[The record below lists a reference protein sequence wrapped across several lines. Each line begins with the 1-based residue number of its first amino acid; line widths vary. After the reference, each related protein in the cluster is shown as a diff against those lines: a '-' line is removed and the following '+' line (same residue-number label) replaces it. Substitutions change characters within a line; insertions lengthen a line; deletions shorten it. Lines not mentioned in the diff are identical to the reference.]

1 MWQPEGIIIHCSAT
15 PKSWMEG
22 KSADQKRDEIKRWHV
37 EERGWRD
44 IGYALIIDRDGR
56 TATGRDTN
64 KNGDPFDDIGAHTR
78 GWNSKS
84 IGVCLI
90 GGGASSATDDFAENF
105 TLQQDEMLR
114 AVIADLKSKF
124 PSIKWVKGHNEFAA
138 KACPGFQ
145 VRPWLN
151 EKPAKKPTVSGFV
164 KGSKDLKVVGAVTAL
179 GAANEAVSEVKTL
192 FDQLEAL
199 LGFSPW
205 LLIIGGALAW
215 WIFGSRLPKWLEG
228 VV

>member
-1 MWQPEGIIIHCSAT
+1 MWNPEGIIVHCSAT
-15 PKSWMEG
+15 PKTWMAD
-22 KSADQKRDEIKRWHV
+22 STADQKRDEIKRWHV

-64 KNGDPFDDIGAHTR
+64 NNGDPFDDIGAHTS

-105 TLQQDEMLR
+105 TRPQDEMLR
-114 AVIADLKSKF
+114 AVIADLKSRF

-138 KACPGFQ
+138 TACPGFQ
-145 VRPWLN
+145 VGPWLN
-151 EKPAKKPTVSGFV
+151 GKAPRKFV
-164 KGSKDLKVVGAVTAL
+164 ASSTTMQATAATGVAGVTAAGSAIGSL
-179 GAANEAVSEVKTL
+179 DGTAQIV
-192 FDQLEAL
+192 L
-199 LGFSPW
+199 LVCVFVMIAG
-205 LLIIGGALAW
+205 LAW
-215 WIFGSRLPKWLEG
+215 IARERIKKWARG
-228 VV
+228 VR